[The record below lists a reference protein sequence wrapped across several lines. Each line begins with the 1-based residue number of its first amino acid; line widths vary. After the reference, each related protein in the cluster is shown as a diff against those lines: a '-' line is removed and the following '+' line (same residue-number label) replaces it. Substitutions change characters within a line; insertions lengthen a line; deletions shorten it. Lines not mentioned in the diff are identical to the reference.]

1 LQRPATAGRRVM
13 GLNVL
18 SSFDLAYSQ
27 HVTPGI
33 DSGRGNLDARS
44 DPKYLAERFYNPC
57 RLTTRSDMMRRFSS
71 VPVTFA
77 FVMVLPLAASDAA
90 QLSRPEQEKF
100 LQTADITGRK
110 AVTEGIT
117 KTSRIT
123 LSDGRITH
131 DAHVQTIDVYKPVY
145 RTKEFVEKDFRD
157 SYKYNIAAYRVAKL
171 LKLDDTPTCVYREV
185 DGQPASV
192 CWWVDNVQFDEVTRR
207 DKKIEPPDPEYWT
220 RQLNNI
226 RVFDQLIDN
235 TDRNQGNLLIDK
247 EWKLWMIDHS
257 RAFRTTTVLRKPENL
272 KRVSQSLLDSMRK
285 LNIED
290 ARPALKQFLTD
301 QEIQTMFVRRD
312 LILKL
317 FSDQV
322 SRNGASAVYTD
333 MPVKTPRVT
342 IP

>member
-1 LQRPATAGRRVM
+1 
-13 GLNVL
+13 
-18 SSFDLAYSQ
+18 
-27 HVTPGI
+27 
-33 DSGRGNLDARS
+33 
-44 DPKYLAERFYNPC
+44 
-57 RLTTRSDMMRRFSS
+57 MRRFSS
-71 VPVTFA
+71 VSVILVS
-77 FVMVLPLAASDAA
+77 VMATAAPAREGP
-90 QLSRPEQEKF
+90 QLSQAQQEKF
-100 LQTADITGRK
+100 LETANIVARK
-110 AVTEGIT
+110 TVTAGIT

-123 LSDGRITH
+123 LSDGRTTH

-157 SYKYNIAAYRVAKL
+157 SYKFNIAAYRVAKL
-171 LKLDDTPTCVYREV
+171 LKLDDTPPCVYREV

-207 DKKIEPPDPEYWT
+207 DRKIEPPDPEYWT

-257 RAFRTTTVLRKPENL
+257 RAFRTTTVLRKPEAL
-272 KRVSQSLLDSMRK
+272 KRVSQSLLDSLRK
-285 LNIED
+285 LTIED
-290 ARPALKQFLTD
+290 ARPQLTQFLSD
-301 QEIQTMFVRRD
+301 QEIRTIFVRRD

-317 FSDQV
+317 FSQQI
-322 SRNGASAVYTD
+322 SQNGADAVYTD
-333 MPVKTPRVT
+333 MPVKTPHVT